1 MPSLTGSNHEDVNF
15 KTVDGLTLRGWLYPV
30 AGKSPAVI
38 MSPGFNCTKEMLLPD
53 VASQFQLSGINALIY
68 DPRSIGLSD
77 GTPRNEIDPMKQ
89 TEDYS
94 DALTYMSGLSSVDSS
109 KIAFWGMSFGGT
121 VAMCATALDKR
132 AKMCI
137 ALRGNPP
144 FSLAPFTANGVNPV
158 GMADGGGLEAY
169 EFMVHVRNK
178 EAASF
183 VNKTTI
189 QSYYKI
195 AMWQPRSIFKLMQTA
210 VMMLVPELDAISSPQ
225 DQMAVFDDLT
235 GPKREYMVKG
245 QGHLNVLSGDE
256 FLGLMERQVE
266 FINDVLE
273 GILDD

>member
-1 MPSLTGSNHEDVNF
+1 
-15 KTVDGLTLRGWLYPV
+15 
-30 AGKSPAVI
+30 
-38 MSPGFNCTKEMLLPD
+38 MLLPD

-94 DALTYMSGLSSVDSS
+94 DALTYMSALPSVDSS

-121 VAMCATALDKR
+121 VAMCAAALDKR

-137 ALRGNPP
+137 AVCPLMTFYTDSRLRSVLNKCMTDRQSQLRGNPP
-144 FSLAPFTANGVNPV
+144 YSLAPFTANGVNPA

-169 EFMVHVRNK
+169 EFMVNVRDK
-178 EAASF
+178 GAASF

-195 AMWQPRSIFKLMQTA
+195 AMWQPRSIFKLMQTP
-210 VMMLVPELDAISSPQ
+210 VMMLVPELDVISTPQ
-225 DQMAVFDDLT
+225 DQMAVFDGLT
-235 GPKREYMVKG
+235 GPKRAYMVKG

-256 FLGLMERQVE
+256 FLGLMERQAD
-266 FINDVLE
+266 FIQDVLE
-273 GILDD
+273 GTLDDC